1 MTLPRR
7 DGYNSISILLP
18 WGCYFETRFEI
29 PTNASKIITVAFP
42 FPEDSITQSRVKV
55 AEPSITQTLFYRDMI
70 ANVSF
75 DLVSIHLQL
84 IFFSFFFSFFVKYP
98 LAEKVKIRNRKI
110 YRQTAER
117 EKTWHQPTDRST
129 STHSEIVER
138 DESKLYCPRS
148 FYYAEVLAWFRCVIF
163 LSPSSSKV

>member
-7 DGYNSISILLP
+7 HGYTYNSISILLP
-18 WGCYFETRFEI
+18 WGCHFETRFEI
-29 PTNASKIITVAFP
+29 ATNASKIITVAFP
-42 FPEDSITQSRVKV
+42 FPEDSITQSQVKA
-55 AEPSITQTLFYRDMI
+55 AEPSITESLFCHDVI
-70 ANVSF
+70 ANVPF
-75 DLVSIHLQL
+75 DPISIHLQL
-84 IFFSFFFSFFVKYP
+84 FFFFFSFFVEYS
-98 LAEKVKIRNRKI
+98 LVEKVEIRNRKI

-148 FYYAEVLAWFRCVIF
+148 FYAEVLAWFRCVIF